1 MTTNGHP
8 STERL
13 QQLNRMYRT
22 ISRCNR
28 YMIRA
33 EDEKTLAQDF
43 CSVMVEEGGYRMAW
57 VGYAESDEAQSI
69 RPIAYAGLES
79 GYLENLNLTW
89 ADTDRGS

>member
-1 MTTNGHP
+1 MGIP
-8 STERL
+8 TERL

-57 VGYAESDEAQSI
+57 VG
-69 RPIAYAGLES
+69 
-79 GYLENLNLTW
+79 
-89 ADTDRGS
+89 

>member
-1 MTTNGHP
+1 MTTNAHP

-57 VGYAESDEAQSI
+57 VG
-69 RPIAYAGLES
+69 
-79 GYLENLNLTW
+79 
-89 ADTDRGS
+89 

>member
-1 MTTNGHP
+1 VSTTAILGEPIIHGAQAGRSLSRPPLSFTLSAQMTTNGHP

-57 VGYAESDEAQSI
+57 VG
-69 RPIAYAGLES
+69 
-79 GYLENLNLTW
+79 
-89 ADTDRGS
+89 